1 MKINI
6 LFLAFLI
13 LNIPLLAGQ
22 NAEAQKAE
30 KAKPQASAK
39 ADSNSASAK
48 AVKNNKA
55 EKIANKSLT
64 QEQVLQGLISWD
76 KKLKTLQASF
86 DQSTSFEETPI
97 SASQGI
103 IFKQGENI
111 RLDTLENGV
120 LTQSATTDKKI
131 IKIKD
136 ASGELITTL
145 PWEEWRQ
152 GQTNQALFDFGNYEK
167 VIKEHKVKDFAFDNQ
182 TYNLVFIPLDKSQE
196 GYELTLK
203 LDPKDFFIKEI
214 ILQNEGVQTKT
225 TLKEVRKNIKFKE
238 SIIK

>member
-6 LFLAFLI
+6 LFIAFII
-13 LNIPLLAGQ
+13 LNMPLFAGQ
-22 NAEAQKAE
+22 
-30 KAKPQASAK
+30 
-39 ADSNSASAK
+39 DSVVTK
-48 AVKNNKA
+48 KTTG
-55 EKIANKSLT
+55 EKIATEKQAPTAQKKTEGKKNQKALS
-64 QEQVLQGLISWD
+64 QKQVLDGLISWD

-86 DQSTSFEETPI
+86 EQATTFEDMPI
-97 SASQGI
+97 SSSEGI
-103 IFKQGENI
+103 IYKQGQNI
-111 RLDTLENGV
+111 RLDTFESGALV
-120 LTQSATTDKKI
+120 QSATTDKQI

-136 ASGELITTL
+136 AQGELITSL

-167 VIKEHKVKDFAFDNQ
+167 VIKEHSVKDFVFDGE
-182 TYNLVFIPLDKSQE
+182 TYGVTFLPLDKSQE

-203 LDPKDFFIKEI
+203 IDPKDFFIKEI
-214 ILQNEGVQTKT
+214 ILQSEGVQTKT